1 MSEQWFYGVG
11 GRRQGP
17 FSGRELRALAE
28 EGRIQPADMIWKE
41 GIADGVPAYQVKNLF
56 GPEVTPPE
64 AAPPAGEVVST
75 RKTPADG
82 TETAAPEEPATPP
95 PEQRP
100 KPEERKKY
108 RAVALKGANIV
119 GQDGEVVYFNRKC
132 VKCGHQETGRSRMPI
147 RPGTTRATFF
157 CPKCRKPRPIEIQ
170 GQ

>member
-1 MSEQWFYGVG
+1 MTEQWFYGVG
-11 GRRQGP
+11 GERQGP
-17 FSGRELRALAE
+17 VSGRQLRELAE
-28 EGRIQPADMIWKE
+28 EGRIQPADTIWKE
-41 GIADGVPAYQVKNLF
+41 GVAEGVPAYQVKNLF

-64 AAPPAGEVVST
+64 AAPAAPA
-75 RKTPADG
+75 G
-82 TETAAPEEPATPP
+82 TETAEPEQAAPP
-95 PEQRP
+95 PAERRP
-100 KPEERKKY
+100 QQQERKTY
-108 RAVALKGANIV
+108 RAIALKGAVIV